1 MIIGHMKYL
10 YSVYAMK
17 KKWRQQNSHNNT
29 KLERLCPSELI
40 HVGNHSYG
48 FLDVHCSN
56 RENQLFIGNFVSV
69 GHKSVFLLSS
79 DHDIERVSTFPYKVE
94 VCGEAYEG
102 ESKGDIEVEDDVWI
116 GFGATILSGVH
127 IGQGAVIGAGAVVTK
142 DVPPYCI
149 VGGNPAKMI
158 RYRFEEPVIEYLKT
172 FDYGRLTDEMVR
184 EHVDDL
190 YLKINGMDLAEIQ
203 RKYTWFPKTEEVH

>member
-1 MIIGHMKYL
+1 MIIGHLKYL
-10 YSVYAMK
+10 YSMYAMK
-17 KKWRQQNSHNNT
+17 KKWRQRNSHNNT

-56 RENQLFIGNFVSV
+56 RENQLFIGHFVSV

-79 DHDIERVSTFPYKVE
+79 DHDIERISTFPYKVE
-94 VCGEAYEG
+94 VCGKAYEG
-102 ESKGDIEVEDDVWI
+102 ESRGDIVVEDDVWI

-142 DVPPYCI
+142 DVPPYCV

-158 RYRFEEPVIEYLKT
+158 RYRFKEPVIEYLKT
-172 FDYGRLTDEMVR
+172 LDYGKLTDELVR
-184 EHVDDL
+184 EHMEDL
-190 YLKINGMDLAEIQ
+190 YLKIDGMSLEEVTERYA
-203 RKYTWFPKTEEVH
+203 WFPKKIS

>member
-1 MIIGHMKYL
+1 MIIGHLKYL
-10 YSVYAMK
+10 YSMYTMK
-17 KKWRQQNSHNNT
+17 KKWRQRNSHNNT

-56 RENQLFIGNFVSV
+56 RENQLFIGHFVSV

-79 DHDIERVSTFPYKVE
+79 DHDIQRISTFSYKVE

-102 ESKGDIEVEDDVWI
+102 ESRGDIVVGDDVWI
-116 GFGATILSGVH
+116 GFGAAILSGVH

-142 DVPPYCI
+142 DVPPYCV
-149 VGGNPAKMI
+149 VGGNPAKTI
-158 RYRFEEPVIEYLKT
+158 RYRFEEPVMEYLKT
-172 FDYGRLTDEMVR
+172 LDYGKLTDELVR
-184 EHVDDL
+184 EHMEDL
-190 YLKINGMDLAEIQ
+190 YLKIDGMSLEEVTERYA
-203 RKYTWFPKTEEVH
+203 WFPKKIS

>member
-1 MIIGHMKYL
+1 MIIGHLKYL
-10 YSVYAMK
+10 YSMYAMK
-17 KKWRQQNSHNNT
+17 KKWRQRNSHNNT

-56 RENQLFIGNFVSV
+56 RENQLFIGHFVSV

-79 DHDIERVSTFPYKVE
+79 DHDIQRISTFPYKVE

-102 ESKGDIEVEDDVWI
+102 ESKGDIVVGDDVWI
-116 GFGATILSGVH
+116 GFGAAILSGVH

-142 DVPPYCI
+142 DVPPYCV
-149 VGGNPAKMI
+149 VGGNPAKTI
-158 RYRFEEPVIEYLKT
+158 RYRFEEPVMEYLKT
-172 FDYGRLTDEMVR
+172 LDYGKLTDELVR
-184 EHVDDL
+184 EHKEDL
-190 YLKINGMDLAEIQ
+190 YLKIDGMSLEEVTERYA
-203 RKYTWFPKTEEVH
+203 WFPKKTS